1 MEENFDFRLF
11 LTKILTKNNRRLDLT
26 QAHVVIKKI
35 FTKKIQLQT
44 RQGYIQ
50 GSLLKKST
58 GFLVGLLTVYWGE
71 LY

>member
-35 FTKKIQLQT
+35 FKKENPTTNKT
-44 RQGYIQ
+44 R
-50 GSLLKKST
+50 
-58 GFLVGLLTVYWGE
+58 
-71 LY
+71 